1 MSRSGSFLA
10 SAEDLHFAVVE
21 KPAQFLPLVERV
33 ASNLAQSAFGQRL
46 LDQRHTVLMNF
57 YHLRCGMLLTK
68 RQPLGRTHLL
78 LLRLPVN

>member
-1 MSRSGSFLA
+1 
-10 SAEDLHFAVVE
+10 
-21 KPAQFLPLVERV
+21 VERV